1 MLLRSW
7 AHMAVQWQVVLFL
20 GSKRCM
26 FVSLSLKPRVHH
38 HQFTRADGLFRC
50 WRPQPGKL
58 PGVDAKSGERL
69 WEVKAPGAV
78 FASPAIQG
86 QTMHLAG
93 MHRKFGICI
102 IESSCLKPQSVIS
115 CEPKMINPLRFPKT
129 SGRPGPPNSKFH
141 GSCQVHRH
149 HVRAIHSEVS
159 GSCFLA
165 SNSGSE
171 WTPNGIRWFSQLAGN
186 PKNMVCIYY
195 IIIILRYI

>member
-1 MLLRSW
+1 MMLLDILGGFTTFIAPLRCFFPSCHSAGYDGKMHCMDLQSGSMHW
-7 AHMAVQWQVVLFL
+7 SCVVSPTHSDTEIKSAPVVTNAVAIVGTHGGTVAGGGVFW

-102 IESSCLKPQSVIS
+102 IESSCF
-115 CEPKMINPLRFPKT
+115 E
-129 SGRPGPPNSKFH
+129 
-141 GSCQVHRH
+141 
-149 HVRAIHSEVS
+149 
-159 GSCFLA
+159 
-165 SNSGSE
+165 
-171 WTPNGIRWFSQLAGN
+171 TPNAKVSYLTHVN
-186 PKNMVCIYY
+186 P
-195 IIIILRYI
+195 R